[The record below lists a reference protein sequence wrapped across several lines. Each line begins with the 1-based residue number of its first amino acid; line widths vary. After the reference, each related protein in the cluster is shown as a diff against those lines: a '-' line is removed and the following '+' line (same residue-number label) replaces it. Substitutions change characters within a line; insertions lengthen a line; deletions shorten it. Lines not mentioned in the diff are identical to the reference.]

1 MASNNVIIALLFLIY
16 QLFSSEPQCSA
27 SDLFHPLKQF
37 VFFLEVFDLQVAVG
51 LDAVLGQGREQPVYP
66 KSESILLLYRL
77 SRRQNQTIML
87 SASYIIIE
95 QSSTHDRI

>member
-37 VFFLEVFDLQVAVG
+37 VFSLEVFDLQVAVG
-51 LDAVLGQGREQPVYP
+51 LDAVLGQGREQAN
-66 KSESILLLYRL
+66 SLLSFAIICTKN
-77 SRRQNQTIML
+77 SRFV
-87 SASYIIIE
+87 A
-95 QSSTHDRI
+95 

>member
-1 MASNNVIIALLFLIY
+1 MVTGYA
-16 QLFSSEPQCSA
+16 
-27 SDLFHPLKQF
+27 
-37 VFFLEVFDLQVAVG
+37 
-51 LDAVLGQGREQPVYP
+51 AVLGQGREQADYPSHTASSGEQPVYP

-77 SRRQNQTIML
+77 SRRQNQTMML